1 MRPGWMMESADHA
14 GPGRREWWRRR
25 DGRRGRGG
33 DWGESRGQPGTK
45 GSRRRRG
52 NQNGPAIL
60 LWANA
65 PESLDPSPA
74 GRPQVVILPCNF
86 LFRAL

>member
-1 MRPGWMMESADHA
+1 MGATA
-14 GPGRREWWRRR
+14 GGDAAETGGRVAGSRGRRE
-25 DGRRGRGG
+25 
-33 DWGESRGQPGTK
+33 
-45 GSRRRRG
+45 GSRRRRV
-52 NQNGPAIL
+52 NRNGPAIL